1 MIYNIGQ
8 KFVVKEDT
16 EVEGCFG
23 TKKTVKKGTGIY
35 VTASQER
42 PMVIYDNGNIQM
54 LPEDAE
60 VKGFSAE
67 GISEFICNYLFRR
80 FNIQDMLEDYD
91 QTKREFQETIIE
103 ALEELSFYNH
113 EGNLS

>member
-16 EVEGCFG
+16 EMEGCFG
-23 TKKTVKKGTGIY
+23 TKKIVKKGTGIY
-35 VTASQER
+35 VTADIKA
-42 PMVIYDNGNIQM
+42 PMVIYDNGSIQR
-54 LPEDAE
+54 LPDDAE
-60 VKGFSAE
+60 IKGFSAE

-80 FNIQDMLEDYD
+80 FNIRDMLEDYE
-91 QTKREFQETIIE
+91 QTPREFQDTIVE